1 MILVVWR
8 FREPVYFY
16 KPGYYRGLER
26 CHLVVPEVQ
35 NLISKEDIP
44 HFSCDI
50 TDIQGISASKSE
62 MYDIGDIYEFPLLRC
77 PGLVTPVNE
86 EHLRE
91 NMQYWGEPQNS
102 EKIVR

>member
-1 MILVVWR
+1 M
-8 FREPVYFY
+8 
-16 KPGYYRGLER
+16 
-26 CHLVVPEVQ
+26 VVPEVQ

-91 NMQYWGEPQNS
+91 NMQYWELRLHRMRFAEYPWT
-102 EKIVR
+102 ERKLY